1 MDEEKKY
8 ATLYLHNLIF
18 IVEFETHKM
27 NILNL
32 KKKINWKNYQGKA
45 LLIARASK
53 IFSKL

>member
-32 KKKINWKNYQGKA
+32 KKKIEK
-45 LLIARASK
+45 IIRA
-53 IFSKL
+53 KLC